1 MPKRGRVNGTAHWW
15 SSQNTHKTW
24 EFPGDPVV
32 KNPPSN
38 VGDMGWTT
46 ALGTKIPRAVQ
57 QLTLCAAATKPT
69 CYN

>member
-1 MPKRGRVNGTAHWW
+1 MPNRGRVNGTAHWW

-38 VGDMGWTT
+38 VGDMGSIPGP
-46 ALGTKIPRAVQ
+46 GTKITHTSG
-57 QLTLCAAATKPT
+57 QLSPCTVTTEA
-69 CYN
+69 